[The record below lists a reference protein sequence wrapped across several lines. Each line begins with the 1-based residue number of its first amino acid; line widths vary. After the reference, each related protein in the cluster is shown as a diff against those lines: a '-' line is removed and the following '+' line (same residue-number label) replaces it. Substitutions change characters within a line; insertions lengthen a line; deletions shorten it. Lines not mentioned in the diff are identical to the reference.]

1 MNKILS
7 LFGLVLV
14 KKRILQN
21 VVSCIDEK
29 VQYQKKG
36 YGIDKF
42 DAEDLES
49 VAEQLKGEL

>member
-7 LFGLVLV
+7 LFGLVIV
-14 KKRILQN
+14 KKTTIQN
-21 VVSCIDEK
+21 VVNCIDEK

-36 YGIDKF
+36 YGIDKY

-49 VAEQLKGEL
+49 VSEQLKGEL